1 MEAIKCINPSVDSF
15 LFTSE
20 SVNEGH
26 PDKICDQISDAIL
39 DACLE
44 QDPNSKVA
52 CEVCAT
58 NKLVMVFG
66 EITTRAVV
74 DYQETVRRVLRNIGY
89 TSEDVGMLTMVKH
102 SSHLGFDADT
112 VEIVIK
118 IAQQAPEIANAVHV
132 GRTLDET
139 GAGDQGIMFGYASDE
154 TPELMPLS
162 HALATKLGK
171 TLTKVR
177 KTKVIPYLRPDGKTQ
192 ITVEY
197 KVDKNGH
204 LEPMRVHT
212 VVISTQHDPNVGS
225 HTVFSHLFQ
234 VTLEQLRADLMEH
247 VVKQTIP
254 PQFLDEHTIYLLNPS
269 GKWIHGGPA
278 CDAGLTGRK
287 IIVDTY
293 GGWGAHGGG
302 CFSGKDCTKVDR
314 SGAYYARMVAKSLVA
329 NGFCKRVLVQVAY
342 SIAVAHPLSLHINSF
357 GTCTNGYTD
366 RQLDQIVVRNFDFRV
381 GRIIQELKLT
391 RPIFSKTSCYGH
403 FGRHGEEYT
412 WEQCKDLSHE
422 KTSDDNKP

>member
-1 MEAIKCINPSVDSF
+1 MEGLSCINNPDSF

-26 PDKICDQISDAIL
+26 PDKICDQISDSIL

-44 QDPNSKVA
+44 QDPLSKVA

-58 NKLVMVFG
+58 GNVVIIFG
-66 EITTRAVV
+66 EITTTAVV
-74 DYQETVRRVLRNIGY
+74 DYEAIARQVLKNIGY
-89 TSEDVGMLTMVKH
+89 TSDDV
-102 SSHLGFDADT
+102 GFDANSVDIM
-112 VEIVIK
+112 VKVV
-118 IAQQAPEIANAVHV
+118 QQAPEIANAVHV
-132 GRTLDET
+132 GLPLEET
-139 GAGDQGIMFGYASDE
+139 RAGDQGIMFGYASDE

-171 TLTKVR
+171 RLTKVR
-177 KTKVIPYLRPDGKTQ
+177 KTKVMPYLRPDGKTQ

-204 LEPMRVHT
+204 LEPVRVHT
-212 VVISTQHDPNVGS
+212 VVISTQHDQS
-225 HTVFSHLFQ
+225 
-234 VTLEQLRADLMEH
+234 VTLEQLRTDLMTNVIKE
-247 VVKQTIP
+247 TIP
-254 PQFLDEHTIYLLNPS
+254 EKFLDSETLYLLNPS

-278 CDAGLTGRK
+278 CDSGLTGRK

-342 SIAVAHPLSLHINSF
+342 SIAVATPLSLHVNSF

-366 RQLDQIVVRNFDFRV
+366 RQLDKIVARNFDFRV
-381 GRIIQELKLT
+381 GNIIRELQLT
-391 RPIFSKTSCYGH
+391 RPIFTKTSCYGH

-412 WEQCKDLSHE
+412 WENCKDLSHE
-422 KTSDDNKP
+422 KENGNHK